1 MGSEGAGQ
9 AFLPSHRCPTAGTA
23 AWVWEGEGKEGARWQ
38 RLHPGWDSWCS
49 ASSKRLL
56 GAFLPLGH
64 LGPQPG
70 SGNCTSGAGGLGGP
84 EGGPAAVRGCCLSPP
99 SIMTQKSRVG
109 DAAWGSVTL
118 GSGHSSGSPRLHPQ
132 PPRCL
137 PGKGAPLSP
146 PANGLAPVLE
156 GAGTIVQGTMS
167 PGSLRSLGRWGSPEE
182 ALPGRPSAFWK
193 AFLGSLPRPHA
204 VCVQRP
210 MGPCGL
216 AVGVRPWLLGSRRFP
231 VQGKRGWRESGFCP
245 GPSRWQRAGMRG
257 LSWVGPDLPP
267 SALSRVQ
274 PCQALCPAGL
284 NLVRRTS
291 GLLRAVLWDR
301 LPLGETQARERRTFS
316 S

>member
-1 MGSEGAGQ
+1 MAATPPRVGQLVLCQQQEVTWCVLAPGAPG
-9 AFLPSHRCPTAGTA
+9 PS
-23 AWVWEGEGKEGARWQ
+23 AR
-38 RLHPGWDSWCS
+38 
-49 ASSKRLL
+49 
-56 GAFLPLGH
+56 
-64 LGPQPG
+64 

-216 AVGVRPWLLGSRRFP
+216 AVGVRPWLLGSRGFP

-245 GPSRWQRAGMRG
+245 GPSRWQRAGTRG
-257 LSWVGPDLPP
+257 LSWGGAGPSPICSEQSAALPGSVPSWPESGQKDIRASAGCALGQTPVRGNSGQREEDL
-267 SALSRVQ
+267 
-274 PCQALCPAGL
+274 
-284 NLVRRTS
+284 
-291 GLLRAVLWDR
+291 
-301 LPLGETQARERRTFS
+301 
-316 S
+316 